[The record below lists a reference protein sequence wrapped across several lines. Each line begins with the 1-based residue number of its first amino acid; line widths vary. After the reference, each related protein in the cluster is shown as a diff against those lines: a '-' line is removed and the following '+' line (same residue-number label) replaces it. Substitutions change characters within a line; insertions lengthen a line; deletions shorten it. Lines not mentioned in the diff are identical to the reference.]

1 MLNHFY
7 THKNTPTVAQ
17 EQAQEEERIK
27 GTRGF
32 VWALHVGRDG
42 KIKRSI
48 DQSQSLPDRSVDRW
62 ARSRLSVFGVV

>member
-1 MLNHFY
+1 MAANSQ
-7 THKNTPTVAQ
+7 Q

>member
-1 MLNHFY
+1 MNVEPFLY
-7 THKNTPTVAQ
+7 TQKTPPTMAANSQQ

-42 KIKRSI
+42 KIKRC
-48 DQSQSLPDRSVDRW
+48 
-62 ARSRLSVFGVV
+62 